1 MQTTENTKYRTLY
14 IIWNMNPNIKK
25 IMNCIIIED
34 EPAAQSILERDIA
47 LCPGLNCLGTF
58 QDAFSA
64 QEFIDNN
71 PIDLMFLD
79 INLPEMSGVSFLR
92 SLVRPPLVIF
102 TTAYPQYAVDGFD
115 LEVVDFLLKPFSF
128 ERFCKAVNK
137 AKDRFN
143 AKSTPSA
150 QGKITV
156 KSDRRI
162 YQISMG
168 DILFIESCGDY
179 VTIYCSDK
187 KLVVHGTMKSWEEKL
202 QGLSFLKVHR
212 TIIVNLLKIDHI
224 EGNQVHLGTHK
235 LPLAEPFK
243 SLLLEKMFNSN

>member
-1 MQTTENTKYRTLY
+1 
-14 IIWNMNPNIKK
+14 
-25 IMNCIIIED
+25 MNCIIVED

-64 QEFIDNN
+64 QKFIDKNS
-71 PIDLMFLD
+71 IDLMFLD

-92 SLVRPPLVIF
+92 SQVHPPMVIF
-102 TTAYPQYAVDGFD
+102 TTAYPQYAIDGFD
-115 LEVVDFLLKPFSF
+115 LEIVDFLLKPFSF

-168 DILFIESCGDY
+168 DILFVESCGDY
-179 VTIYCSDK
+179 VSIHCSDK

-212 TIIVNLLKIDHI
+212 TIIANLLKIDHI
-224 EGNQVHLGTHK
+224 EGNQVQIGTHK
-235 LPLAEPFK
+235 LPVSEQFKEQLLQHMFGQKEP
-243 SLLLEKMFNSN
+243 

>member
-1 MQTTENTKYRTLY
+1 
-14 IIWNMNPNIKK
+14 
-25 IMNCIIIED
+25 MNCIIIED
-34 EPAAQSILERDIA
+34 EPAAQSILERYIE

-64 QEFIDNN
+64 QEFIDKNN
-71 PIDLMFLD
+71 IDLMFLD

-92 SLVRPPLVIF
+92 SLVHPPLVIF

-115 LEVVDFLLKPFSF
+115 LEVVDFLLKPFPF

-143 AKSTPSA
+143 TNSTPPV

-162 YQISMG
+162 YQISFG
-168 DILFIESCGDY
+168 DILFVESCGDY
-179 VTIYCSDK
+179 VAIHCSDK
-187 KLVVHGTMKSWEEKL
+187 KLVVHGTMKSWDEKL

-224 EGNQVHLGTHK
+224 EGNLIQIGAHK
-235 LPLAEPFK
+235 LPVSEQFK
-243 SLLLEKMFNSN
+243 EQLMERMFT